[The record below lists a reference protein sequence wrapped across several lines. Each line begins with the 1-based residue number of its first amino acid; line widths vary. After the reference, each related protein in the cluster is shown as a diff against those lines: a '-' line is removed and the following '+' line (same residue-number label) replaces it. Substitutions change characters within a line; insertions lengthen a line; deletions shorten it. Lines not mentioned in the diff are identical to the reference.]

1 MGAAQQN
8 ISQQV
13 IKALEILKPSD
24 EVMRKFNDLA
34 EPLFKTIKVLQ
45 HKNINLRQTRDL
57 LLPKLIS
64 GEIDVENLD
73 INTGEIAA

>member
-1 MGAAQQN
+1 MGAAQPN

>member
-1 MGAAQQN
+1 MKDIRNLELPELHILPIQQKIN
-8 ISQQV
+8 T
-13 IKALEILKPSD
+13 ILANYYGLIFNLT
-24 EVMRKFNDLA
+24 RKI
-34 EPLFKTIKVLQ
+34 E
-45 HKNINLRQTRDL
+45 NLRQTRDL